1 MPKSAENKRVNADDD
16 RFSIE
21 QIDQIAAQ
29 LRFAINDGDRTSI
42 RECLSDVYPADIAQ
56 LLESM
61 PPASRLTAWNEV
73 PMDLSGEVLS
83 ELHEGVRDD
92 LVDHMDRQQLV
103 FAARFLEVD
112 DLADLLADLPTDAA
126 DQVKAAVDED
136 ARENL
141 DTLLAY
147 PEDTAGGLMNVDT
160 IVLRDNVPIT
170 VVLRYLRKLG
180 RVPEYTDKL
189 FVVNRRNRLIGTLST
204 DRLLTAQPA
213 TMIRDH
219 TDNDPV
225 TFKALDSAEDVAA
238 AFARYDLVSA
248 PVVNDAHELI
258 GRITVD
264 DVVDVIRE
272 EADHSVMARAGLDEE
287 EDLFAPAT
295 RTTRSRAL
303 WLGVNLITAVVAS
316 WVIGRFEHT
325 IEQLVALAVLMPI
338 VASMGGNAGTQTLT
352 VTIRGLG
359 LGTVTRANRLRL
371 LVKEVMV
378 GAMNGVLWAVVVGLI
393 AFFWYQNAN
402 LALIVAFAMVINILV
417 SSIAGVLLP
426 VTFDRLGIDP
436 ALAGGVAL
444 TTVTDVIGFLS
455 ILGLAAWLL
464 L

>member
-1 MPKSAENKRVNADDD
+1 MSKITENTRAKADAD

-21 QIDQIAAQ
+21 QIDQLGEQ
-29 LRFAINDGDRTSI
+29 LRFAINDGDREGI
-42 RECLSDVYPADIAQ
+42 RECLADVYPADIAQ
-56 LLESM
+56 VLESM
-61 PPASRLTAWNEV
+61 PPSSRLTAWHEV
-73 PMDLSGEVLS
+73 PLDLAGEVLS

-92 LVDHMDRQQLV
+92 LIDHMDREQLV
-103 FAARFLEVD
+103 FATRFLEVD
-112 DLADLLADLPTDAA
+112 DLADLLTDLPSDAA
-126 DQVKAAVDED
+126 NEVKAAVDDD

-141 DTLLAY
+141 DTLLSY

-189 FVVNRRNRLIGTLST
+189 FVVNRRGHLIGTLST

-213 TMIRDH
+213 TMITQH

-225 TFKALDSAEDVAA
+225 TFDALDSADEVAA

-248 PVVNDAHELI
+248 PVLNDAHELI

-295 RTTRSRAL
+295 RTTRSRAV
-303 WLGVNLITAVVAS
+303 WLGVNLITAVLAS
-316 WVIGRFEHT
+316 WVIGRFEHA

-359 LGTVTRANRLRL
+359 LGTVTRANSLRL
-371 LVKEVMV
+371 LAKEMMV
-378 GAMNGVLWAVVVGLI
+378 GAMNGLLWAVVVGLV
-393 AFFWYQNAN
+393 AFFWYQNTS
-402 LALIVAFAMVINILV
+402 LALIVAFAMVINLLV

-426 VTFDRLGIDP
+426 ITFDRLGIDP

-444 TTVTDVIGFLS
+444 STITDVIGFMS
-455 ILGLAAWLL
+455 ILGLAALL
-464 L
+464 IL